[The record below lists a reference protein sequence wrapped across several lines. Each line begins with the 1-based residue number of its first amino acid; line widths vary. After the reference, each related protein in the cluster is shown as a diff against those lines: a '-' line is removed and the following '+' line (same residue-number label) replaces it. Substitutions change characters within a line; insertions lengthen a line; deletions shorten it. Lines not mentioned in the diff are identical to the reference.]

1 MTELEKLLTN
11 SIMATEGLIFL
22 ELMFARIVKKVGP
35 KEFAKIT
42 DPSGEMI
49 TVEMRIPKKLDDFL
63 KEVQEEVLEIYM
75 ASRLLSLPE
84 EKKEEARESF
94 RELIEVWMIG
104 ARGKDYTTGLYFSIC
119 EMAKKDPERIIEEI
133 ENFMKDNEPHFATLK
148 ELKG

>member
-1 MTELEKLLTN
+1 MTQLEKLLTN

-22 ELMFARIVKKVGP
+22 QLMFARIVTKVGP

-49 TVEMRIPKKLDDFL
+49 TTEMRIPKKLDDFL

-75 ASRLLSLPE
+75 TSRLQSLPE
-84 EKKEEARESF
+84 EKEKARESF
-94 RELIEVWMIG
+94 RELIKVWMIG
-104 ARGKDYTTGLYFSIC
+104 ARGKDYTTGLYFTIH
-119 EMAKKDPERIIEEI
+119 EMSKKDPERIIEEI
-133 ENFMKDNEPHFATLK
+133 ENFMKDNESHFATLK